1 MALCFPNPAAGL
13 LLEPEGKV
21 AGMVHSAGT
30 QCPPKAGSCSPR
42 LPSLPGGWGAQSR
55 ITVQLFQI
63 LALPLLPFEPSEPLF
78 FQLWNGNLNS
88 TCSIKVL
95 WQDGRRLS
103 SVLGT

>member
-1 MALCFPNPAAGL
+1 
-13 LLEPEGKV
+13 
-21 AGMVHSAGT
+21 MVHSAGDSVST
-30 QCPPKAGSCSPR
+30 RSRGCGPR

-55 ITVQLFQI
+55 IRAVVQI